1 MREALKKGRTKQVQ
15 FRMPVELHLELRKA
29 LLNSGMSMADLFN
42 DTAKE
47 YVKTQQKDKVMED
60 KNDG

>member
-1 MREALKKGRTKQVQ
+1 MREALKKERTKQVQ

-29 LLNSGMSMADLFN
+29 LLHSGISMADLFN

-47 YVKTQQKDKVMED
+47 YLKTQQKDKVTED